1 MFPVSHTHGGKVG
14 NKVDH
19 SYRDTAKGREIEKI
33 IEDEK
38 QNKKDNA
45 TILRPAKVPQ
55 REAILNPPINT

>member
-1 MFPVSHTHGGKVG
+1 VFPVSHTHTGGKLG
-14 NKVDH
+14 TK
-19 SYRDTAKGREIEKI
+19 STIARDTAKGREIEKI

-45 TILRPAKVPQ
+45 TILRPAKVPK